1 MRYFLIL
8 LVALGVAGCNDSSS
22 GSNQPSTTAEAA
34 EQEDKQSDN
43 TDDNND
49 SDNDAPVTTVS
60 SLKVGLLPDTQG
72 GGDNVS
78 VHPMEAVLAK
88 LAAEGVDIV
97 IPVGDLTDHGTT
109 REFGQWTSVAEKYR
123 DQGIEFLPLMGNHED
138 SYAYTVEWIE
148 NMKHYIPE
156 DAVHMSGAEYLDYY
170 VVRDNVLIIAL
181 RYYHL
186 PVAFQ
191 WIKGVVDQH
200 RDEVDHIVIAS
211 HDGLIGA
218 KYGETREMIVEGIK
232 NDDRLLHQWDD
243 IRAFFSKHD
252 VIWVQGHE
260 HMYQRSVVKAPV
272 GIDATSWTR
281 DDRNY
286 RLPQY
291 TQIMSGNAS
300 YKGYEFRYGERE
312 LVQAIVQQKM
322 NTMKN
327 GSSGF
332 DANAGLLTFTGQRV
346 DYANWFTEH
355 TVTANEDGPKELD
368 TPDWTLLDR
377 FARTTDRCER
387 MVYPNSIPAGTRPV
401 MVLNPSYRTN
411 ECFATDG
418 SIVKVLDGIND
429 TFNRVE
435 SRTRSLGWTQG
446 FSRAESQNDLMRLA
460 YQFLFQV
467 HQRWTPNLNGNNRL
481 VPNMEDA
488 SEVDIPETTI
498 DLKEHLTMSWAPSE
512 EETVSAVMIISGTQN
527 QTGMFSSAYGAP
539 KDIETESGLSGS
551 QPDGSAK
558 APVTLPA
565 TATKSWDLEQA
576 VSDTYVVQFDAPRG
590 ENYEGLNLA
599 VKTAGGEWTP
609 IADNGCLIDGGYSS
623 QYLLDAPVRDSG
635 CSNAP
640 IAGYDSS
647 YGGRW
652 WVAMNQDAELALI
665 ASD

>member
-1 MRYFLIL
+1 MRLFLLFLI
-8 LVALGVAGCNDSSS
+8 VLGVAGCNDSSS
-22 GSNQPSTTAEAA
+22 EISDVAVETQ
-34 EQEDKQSDN
+34 DKRSDN
-43 TDDNND
+43 TDNEP
-49 SDNDAPVTTVS
+49 PVKAVS

-88 LAAEGVDIV
+88 LADEGVNIV

-109 REFGQWTSVAEKYR
+109 REFEQWIGIAEKYR

-148 NMKHYIPE
+148 NMKDYIPA

-191 WIKGVVDQH
+191 WIKGVVEQH
-200 RDEVDHIVIAS
+200 RDEVDHVVIAS

-218 KYGETREMIVEGIK
+218 KYGEAREMIVEGIK

-260 HMYQRSVVKAPV
+260 HQYQRSVIKAPV
-272 GIDATSWTR
+272 GIEATSWIR

-312 LVQAIVQQKM
+312 LVQAIIQQKM

-327 GSSGF
+327 GSNAF
-332 DANAGLLTFTGQRV
+332 DANAGLLTFTGQRI
-346 DYANWFTEH
+346 DYANWFAEH
-355 TVTANEDGPKELD
+355 TVTSNEDGPRELESA
-368 TPDWTLLDR
+368 DWTLLDR
-377 FARTTDRCER
+377 FSRTTDRCER
-387 MVYPNSIPAGTRPV
+387 LIYPNSIPDSTRPV
-401 MVLNPSYRTN
+401 MVFNPGYRTN
-411 ECFATDG
+411 ECFAADG
-418 SIVKVLDGIND
+418 SVAKLLDGFNN
-429 TFNRVE
+429 TFNRLE

-446 FSRAESQNDLMRLA
+446 FSRAESQNDLIRLG
-460 YQFLFQV
+460 YQYLFQF

-481 VPNMEDA
+481 IPNMDDI
-488 SEVDIPETTI
+488 SEVYIPETTI
-498 DLKEHLTMSWAPSE
+498 DLKEHLTMSWAPAEKDTRSE
-512 EETVSAVMIISGTQN
+512 VMIISGTQG
-527 QTGMFSSAYGAP
+527 QTGTFSSAYGAP
-539 KDIETESGLSGS
+539 KDIETDSGLPGS
-551 QPDGSAK
+551 QPDGTAK
-558 APVTLPA
+558 TPVTLPP

-590 ENYEGLNLA
+590 KNYERLNLGI
-599 VKTAGGEWTP
+599 KTAQGDWAPLT
-609 IADNGCLIDGGYSS
+609 NSQCLVEGAYSS
-623 QYLLDAPVRDSG
+623 QYLQEPPVRNAGCSDAPL
-635 CSNAP
+635 
-640 IAGYDSS
+640 IGYDSN
-647 YGGRW
+647 YEGRW
-652 WVAMNQDAELALI
+652 WALMNQDAELALVV
-665 ASD
+665 DD